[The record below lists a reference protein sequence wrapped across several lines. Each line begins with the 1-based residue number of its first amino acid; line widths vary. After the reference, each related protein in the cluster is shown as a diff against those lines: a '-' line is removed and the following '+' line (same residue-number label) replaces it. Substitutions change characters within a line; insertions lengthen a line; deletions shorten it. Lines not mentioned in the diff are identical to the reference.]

1 MAAPGNSVGS
11 AQAQAPDTPAPS
23 PLPTGRGI
31 ELVLLAFAAV
41 LVTGALAL
49 VEANQEQELTRALL
63 YVGAAYLG
71 LFTAAHLAVRRWAP
85 YADPLI
91 LPSVALLNGLG
102 LVMIHRLDLASSDR
116 AALLGSD
123 APSALLGRQVAWT
136 TIGLALFVAVLAIV
150 RDHRVLSRY
159 AYTAGFA
166 GLILLA
172 LPGLL
177 PSSISEVNG
186 AKLWIRFGGV
196 GLQPGEFAKILLI
209 VFFAAFLVQKREL
222 FSTAGRRVLGMELPR
237 ARDLAP
243 LLVAWGLSVG
253 VLVFER
259 DLGTSL
265 LFFGIVLVLLY
276 AATERVSW
284 LIIGLSFFVAGSVIA
299 YNLFNHVRVRVQI
312 WLDPFADFSGSGYQI
327 GQALFG
333 LGTGGVGGTGLG
345 AGRPDLVPY
354 AESDFIWSSLG
365 EELGLIGLAAI
376 LIVYLVLITRGLR
389 SALAVR
395 DSFGKLLATG
405 LSFAMAMQIF
415 VVIGGVTKLIPLTGL
430 TLPFLSYGGS
440 SLVANYALV
449 ALLLR
454 ISNAA
459 RAPLTRRPAHP
470 QPPLAE
476 ASTELVQRP
485 ASGQAG
491 RP

>member
-1 MAAPGNSVGS
+1 MSQPE
-11 AQAQAPDTPAPS
+11 PRTPTPA

-49 VEANQEQELTRALL
+49 VEANQEQELTQALL
-63 YVGAAYLG
+63 YVGLAYLG
-71 LFTAAHLAVRRWAP
+71 LFAAAHLAVRRFAP

-91 LPSVALLNGLG
+91 LPCVALLNGLG
-102 LVMIHRLDLASSDR
+102 LVMIHRLDLANAER
-116 AALLGSD
+116 AAAAGRD
-123 APSALLGRQVAWT
+123 APVELISRQVAWT
-136 TIGLALFVAVLAIV
+136 AIGLTLFVVVLWVI
-150 RDHRVLSRY
+150 RDHRTIARY

-166 GLILLA
+166 GLVLLA

-186 AKLWIRFGGV
+186 AKLWIRV
-196 GLQPGEFAKILLI
+196 GSVGIQPGEFAKILLI

-222 FSTAGRRVLGMELPR
+222 FSTAGRRFLGMELPR

-243 LLVAWGLSVG
+243 LIVAWGLSVG
-253 VLVFER
+253 VLVLER

-276 AATERVSW
+276 VATERVSW
-284 LIIGLSFFVAGSVIA
+284 MLIGLSFFLGGCVIA
-299 YNLFNHVRVRVQI
+299 YQLFGHVRVRVQV
-312 WLDPFADFSGSGYQI
+312 WLDPFADFENTGFQI
-327 GQALFG
+327 AQALFG

-354 AESDFIWSSLG
+354 AESDFMLSSLG

-405 LSFAMAMQIF
+405 LAFTLALQMFI
-415 VVIGGVTKLIPLTGL
+415 VIGGASKLIPLTGL

-449 ALLLR
+449 AMLLR

-459 RAPLTRRPAHP
+459 RAPLPRRPATP
-470 QPPLAE
+470 LPPLAE
-476 ASTELVQRP
+476 AGTELVERP
-485 ASGQAG
+485 S
-491 RP
+491 

>member
-1 MAAPGNSVGS
+1 MSTPEPRTGS
-11 AQAQAPDTPAPS
+11 PPASPAPPGPA

-49 VEANQEQELTRALL
+49 VEANQEQELTQALL
-63 YVGAAYLG
+63 WVGLAYLA
-71 LFTAAHLAVRRWAP
+71 LFTIAHLSVRRFAP

-91 LPSVALLNGLG
+91 LPCVALLNGLG
-102 LVMIHRLDLASSDR
+102 LVMIHRLDLAR
-116 AALLGSD
+116 VQPAIAAGEE
-123 APSALLGRQVAWT
+123 APADLISRQVAWT
-136 TIGLALFVAVLAIV
+136 AIGLALFVAVLWVV
-150 RDHRVLSRY
+150 RDHRTIARY
-159 AYTAGFA
+159 AYTAGFL
-166 GLILLA
+166 GLVLLA

-186 AKLWIRFGGV
+186 AKLWIRV
-196 GLQPGEFAKILLI
+196 GSVGIQPGEFAKILLI

-222 FSTAGRRVLGMELPR
+222 FSTAGRRFLGMELPR

-243 LLVAWGLSVG
+243 LIVAWGLSVG
-253 VLVFER
+253 VLVLER

-276 AATERVSW
+276 VATERVSW
-284 LIIGLSFFVAGSVIA
+284 LLIGLSFFLGGCLIA
-299 YNLFNHVRVRVQI
+299 YQLFGHVRVRVQVWI
-312 WLDPFADFSGSGYQI
+312 DPFSDFDNTGYQI
-327 GQALFG
+327 AQALFS

-354 AESDFIWSSLG
+354 AHSDFMLSSLG
-365 EELGLIGLAAI
+365 EELGLVGLAAI

-405 LSFAMAMQIF
+405 LAFTLALQVFI
-415 VVIGGVTKLIPLTGL
+415 VIGGASKLIPLTGL

-449 ALLLR
+449 AMLLR

-459 RAPLTRRPAHP
+459 RAPLPRRPAIP
-470 QPPLAE
+470 LPPIAE
-476 ASTELVQRP
+476 AGTELVERP
-485 ASGQAG
+485 S
-491 RP
+491 

>member
-1 MAAPGNSVGS
+1 MAVVGS
-11 AQAQAPDTPAPS
+11 APGRAPAAPS

-31 ELVLLAFAAV
+31 ELILLAFAAV
-41 LVTGALAL
+41 LVTGALVL
-49 VEANQEQELTRALL
+49 VEANTSQELTRSLL
-63 YVGAAYLG
+63 FVGLAYLG
-71 LFTAAHLAVRRWAP
+71 LFTVAHLAVRKFAP

-91 LPSVALLNGLG
+91 LPCVALLNGLG
-102 LVMIHRLDLASSDR
+102 LVMIHRLDLANVE
-116 AALLGSD
+116 AAKANGTTIPAD
-123 APSALLGRQVAWT
+123 EIGRQVIWT
-136 TIGLALFVAVLAIV
+136 AIGLALFVAVMWLV
-150 RDHRVLSRY
+150 RDHRTLARY
-159 AYTAGFA
+159 GYTAGFV
-166 GLILLA
+166 GIVLLA

-186 AKLWIRFGGV
+186 AKLWIRIGPAGI
-196 GLQPGEFAKILLI
+196 QPGEFAKILLI

-222 FSTAGRRVLGMELPR
+222 FTTAGRRFLGMELPR

-243 LLVAWGLSVG
+243 LVLAWGLSVG
-253 VLVFER
+253 VLVLER

-284 LIIGLSFFVAGSVIA
+284 MVIGLLFFVGGCVIA
-299 YNLFNHVRVRVQI
+299 YQLFGHVRTRVQI
-312 WLDPFADFSGSGYQI
+312 WMDPFADFDNAGYQI

-345 AGRPDLVPY
+345 AGRPDLVPF
-354 AESDFIWSSLG
+354 ADSDFMLSSLG

-376 LIVYLVLITRGLR
+376 LVIYLVLITRGLR

-405 LSFAMAMQIF
+405 LAFALALQVFI
-415 VVIGGVTKLIPLTGL
+415 VIGGASKLIPLTGL

-454 ISNAA
+454 VSSAA
-459 RAPLTRRPAHP
+459 RAPLPRRPATP
-470 QPPLAE
+470 QVPLAE
-476 ASTELVQRP
+476 AGTELVERP
-485 ASGQAG
+485 T
-491 RP
+491 